1 MAVQVGAALGLPS
14 RRQWRRPQYGS
25 RVSPADLRKL
35 LAANVRELAVQE
47 GVSLNKLADL
57 SGISRPTMHFLL
69 SARSSVGVD
78 TIAKIADALGKH
90 PSALLAP
97 RDGTSK
103 RRR

>member
-1 MAVQVGAALGLPS
+1 
-14 RRQWRRPQYGS
+14 
-25 RVSPADLRKL
+25 VSPAELRRL
-35 LAANVRELAVQE
+35 LAANVRDLAANA

-97 RDGTSK
+97 RDSGTK
-103 RRR
+103 RRRS

>member
-1 MAVQVGAALGLPS
+1 
-14 RRQWRRPQYGS
+14 
-25 RVSPADLRKL
+25 VSPADLRKL
-35 LAANVRELAVQE
+35 VAANVRHLAAQE
-47 GVSLNKLADL
+47 GVSLNKLSDL

-90 PSALLAP
+90 PSALFAP
-97 RDGTSK
+97 RDAASK